1 MSSPSVVP
9 ASPWRQ
15 RIVRGALWF
24 AAIAWG
30 VLLGAKVFDLVV
42 LAGAWS
48 AAPPASL
55 RLLPY
60 GAAYP
65 VNTGDFFIP
74 PSALL
79 LVVTWIAVFAGWR
92 TPMRY
97 RRWLLASALT
107 ILVVLVFTVASF
119 WPMNAALWAVAKGAP
134 GALQDQASIEA
145 LVHAWL
151 RNDWLRVIAATA
163 GFLSTLRA
171 ISLPFPDAQVMT
183 GPASLA
189 SKLAY
194 AGCVLLLLAFVAYF
208 VSELL

>member
-9 ASPWRQ
+9 ASPWRR

-60 GAAYP
+60 GTAYP

-79 LVVTWIAVFAGWR
+79 LVATWIAVFAGWR

-134 GALQDQASIEA
+134 GALQDQAGIEA

-163 GFLSTLRA
+163 GFLSNLRA
-171 ISLPFPDAQVMT
+171 ISLPFPDEQVVT

-189 SKLAY
+189 SRLAY

>member
-1 MSSPSVVP
+1 MASKDRAWRALVCGDRVGRP
-9 ASPWRQ
+9 A
-15 RIVRGALWF
+15 
-24 AAIAWG
+24 
-30 VLLGAKVFDLVV
+30 GAKVFDLVV

-79 LVVTWIAVFAGWR
+79 LVATWIAVFAGWR

-119 WPMNAALWAVAKGAP
+119 WPMNATLWAVAKGAP
-134 GALQDQASIEA
+134 GALQDQAVIEA

-171 ISLPFPDAQVMT
+171 ISLPFPDEQVVT

-189 SKLAY
+189 SRLAY

>member
-79 LVVTWIAVFAGWR
+79 LVATWIAVFAGWR

>member
-79 LVVTWIAVFAGWR
+79 LVATWIAVFAGWR

-119 WPMNAALWAVAKGAP
+119 WPMNSALWAIAKGAP

-171 ISLPFPDAQVMT
+171 ISLSFPDAQVMT

-189 SKLAY
+189 SRLAY

>member
-1 MSSPSVVP
+1 MSSPSVLP

-30 VLLGAKVFDLVV
+30 VLLGAKVFDLVI

-79 LVVTWIAVFAGWR
+79 LVATWIAVFAGWR

-119 WPMNAALWAVAKGAP
+119 WPMNAALWAIAKGAP
-134 GALQDQASIEA
+134 GALQDQAGIEA

-171 ISLPFPDAQVMT
+171 ISLPFPDEQVVT

-189 SKLAY
+189 SRLAY

>member
-79 LVVTWIAVFAGWR
+79 LAATWIAVFAGWR

-171 ISLPFPDAQVMT
+171 ISLPFPDAQVVT

-189 SKLAY
+189 SRLAY

>member
-1 MSSPSVVP
+1 MSSPSVLP

-79 LVVTWIAVFAGWR
+79 LVAMWIAVFAGWR

-134 GALQDQASIEA
+134 GALQDQAGIEA

-151 RNDWLRVIAATA
+151 RKDWLRVIAATA

-171 ISLPFPDAQVMT
+171 ISLPFPDEQVIT
-183 GPASLA
+183 GRASLA
-189 SKLAY
+189 SRLAY
-194 AGCVLLLLAFVAYF
+194 TGCVLLLLAFVAYF

>member
-1 MSSPSVVP
+1 MSSTSLLP
-9 ASPWRQ
+9 ASPLRL
-15 RIVRGALWF
+15 RIVRGALWIS
-24 AAIAWG
+24 AIAWG
-30 VLLGAKVFDLVV
+30 VLLGAKLFDLVV

-79 LVVTWIAVFAGWR
+79 LVATWTAVIAGWR

-97 RRWLLASALT
+97 RRWLLVSALM
-107 ILVVLVFTVASF
+107 ILTVLVFTVLAF
-119 WPMNAALWAVAKGAP
+119 WPRNAALWAVATGAP
-134 GALQDQASIEA
+134 GSLQSQAQIEA
-145 LVHAWL
+145 LVQGW
-151 RNDWLRVIAATA
+151 RRDDWLRVVTAAL
-163 GFLSTLRA
+163 GFVSALRA
-171 ISLPFPDAQVMT
+171 LSLPFPGEQIAA
-183 GPASLA
+183 GPVPVVRRVFHAV
-189 SKLAY
+189 
-194 AGCVLLLLAFVAYF
+194 CVVALLGFVAYF

>member
-15 RIVRGALWF
+15 RIVRGALWV

-79 LVVTWIAVFAGWR
+79 LVATWIAVFAGWR

-107 ILVVLVFTVASF
+107 ILIVLAFTVASF

-171 ISLPFPDAQVMT
+171 ISLPFPAEQVPS

-189 SKLAY
+189 GRLAS

>member
-9 ASPWRQ
+9 ASPWRR
-15 RIVRGALWF
+15 RIVRGALWL

-79 LVVTWIAVFAGWR
+79 LVFTWIAVFAGWR

-119 WPMNAALWAVAKGAP
+119 WPMNAPLWAVAKGAP

-189 SKLAY
+189 SRLAY